1 MYPTIECTTWTQ
13 CKTVGSMY
21 SIIIVQYVVA
31 YYNRVIESYAR
42 IQAWYVS
49 DTPKTGQDS
58 GNTSRFIHP
67 ICFVF
72 ISLSLSLS
80 FSLSLD
86 VSPREVFHHGSL
98 PAKYLFTWVSACS
111 AVLEHSSS
119 AGKEVLVEHLK
130 ANNDDDEES
139 ITSY

>member
-1 MYPTIECTTWTQ
+1 MQEFKLDMYQTHPKLDKILETLQ
-13 CKTVGSMY
+13 GLY
-21 SIIIVQYVVA
+21 
-31 YYNRVIESYAR
+31 
-42 IQAWYVS
+42 IQSALYL
-49 DTPKTGQDS
+49 
-58 GNTSRFIHP
+58 
-67 ICFVF
+67 
-72 ISLSLSLS
+72 SLSLSLS

>member
-49 DTPKTGQDS
+49 DTSKTGQDS
-58 GNTSRFIHP
+58 GNTSRSIH
-67 ICFVF
+67 IVCFVF
-72 ISLSLSLS
+72 ISLSL
-80 FSLSLD
+80 SLSLD
-86 VSPREVFHHGSL
+86 VSPREVFHYGSL

-111 AVLEHSSS
+111 TVLEHSSS

-130 ANNDDDEES
+130 TNNDDDEES